1 LIRAWTLLL
10 LAGWPLA
17 AHEAP
22 VMANVQV
29 HLAAEGRQMR
39 AVVRLPLEAVRDV
52 DFPRTA
58 EGFLDAAALAPRL
71 DGLAK
76 LWAADP
82 LRLAAGGQPLGP
94 PHLAGARLALPS
106 DPALAAAGR
115 AVDGRPARRPPTV
128 LRRGAGVRS
137 SGGRRAFFD

>member
-1 LIRAWTLLL
+1 
-10 LAGWPLA
+10 
-17 AHEAP
+17 
-22 VMANVQV
+22 MANVQV

-82 LRLAAGGQPLGP
+82 LRLAAGGS
-94 PHLAGARLALPS
+94 RW
-106 DPALAAAGR
+106 
-115 AVDGRPARRPPTV
+115 GRPTSPAHGSRCLPIRRSPRSP
-128 LRRGAGVRS
+128 RRG
-137 SGGRRAFFD
+137 SGGPSR